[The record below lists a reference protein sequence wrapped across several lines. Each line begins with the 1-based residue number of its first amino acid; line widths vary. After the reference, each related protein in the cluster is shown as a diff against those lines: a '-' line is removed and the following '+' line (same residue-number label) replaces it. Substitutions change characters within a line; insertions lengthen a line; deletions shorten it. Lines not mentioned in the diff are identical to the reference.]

1 MGIRGLH
8 ICIKKTV
15 PLAVSTV
22 NWVDWRGCRIGI
34 DIQCF
39 LYRAL
44 SRGQSPLEAIAAQI
58 VYFKNAGINI
68 VYIFD
73 GKPPKEKDA
82 LNDKRSLERR
92 QAIKKCDELKGA
104 LLNENDAD
112 KRVAM
117 EAEIRALESRFPS
130 LTYEMKD
137 EIKKFL
143 YASGTLF
150 ICANCE
156 ADTLLAYWYR
166 RGIID
171 AVVSH
176 DYDFVARGCRL
187 LAPPALDQSK
197 LVPILDQRK
206 PTLDLTS
213 ASPFLCE
220 LWEDYQP
227 EKIWR
232 SLRLS
237 EAQFVDMCV
246 LLGSDYTP
254 GLPIVPWKSALTAFQ
269 HGDTME
275 MIWARHTFSNW
286 RQVNMKE
293 KLLAELLILRKA
305 RRILCGEDD
314 LPESMMEELQWTKW
328 SAGQQKAEPD
338 ALNEFK
344 NTYSGWNQS
353 WWTVLCA

>member
-8 ICIKKTV
+8 ICIKKTCPFAV
-15 PLAVSTV
+15 PAVKWSE
-22 NWVDWRGCRIGI
+22 WQGCRIGI

-44 SRGQSPLEAIAAQI
+44 SRGESPLEAIAAQI
-58 VYFKNAGINI
+58 VFFKNAGINI
-68 VYIFD
+68 IYIFD
-73 GKPPKEKDA
+73 GKPPKEKDVV
-82 LNDKRSLERR
+82 NDKRNQERR
-92 QAIKKCDELKGA
+92 QAIDKCGLLKAA
-104 LLNENDAD
+104 LAEERDSG
-112 KRVAM
+112 KRVAL
-117 EAEIRALESRFPS
+117 ETEIRTLESRFPS

-143 YASGTLF
+143 YASGTMF

-166 RGIID
+166 RGVID
-171 AVVSH
+171 AVASH

-187 LAPPALDQSK
+187 LAPTASATAAASKDQQV
-197 LVPILDQRK
+197 LQQ
-206 PTLDLTS
+206 
-213 ASPFLCE
+213 
-220 LWEDYQP
+220 WEDYHP

-232 SLRLS
+232 ALRLS

-286 RQVNMKE
+286 RQVDMKE
-293 KLLAELLILRKA
+293 KLTSELLILSTA
-305 RRILCGEDD
+305 RRILCGHDD
-314 LPESMMEELQWTKW
+314 LPETMMEDLQWNKW

-344 NTYSGWNQS
+344 KTYSGWNQT
-353 WWTVLCA
+353 WWSVLTV

>member
-1 MGIRGLH
+1 MTHDKFIVSTTKPYTMGIRGLH
-8 ICIKKTV
+8 ICIKKTC
-15 PLAVSTV
+15 PLAVPTV
-22 NWVDWRGCRIGI
+22 KWADWTGCRIGI

-44 SRGQSPLEAIAAQI
+44 SRGESPLEAIASQI
-58 VYFKNAGINI
+58 VFFKNAGINI
-68 VYIFD
+68 IYIFD
-73 GKPPKEKDA
+73 GKPPKEKDVV
-82 LNDKRSLERR
+82 NDKRSLDRR
-92 QAIKKCDELKGA
+92 QAIDKCGDLKAALAKEL
-104 LLNENDAD
+104 DAE
-112 KRVAM
+112 KRVAL
-117 EAEIRALESRFPS
+117 EAEIRTLESRFPS

-143 YASGTLF
+143 YASGTMF

-166 RGIID
+166 RGVID
-171 AVVSH
+171 AVASH

-187 LAPPALDQSK
+187 LAPATGRQLDQY
-197 LVPILDQRK
+197 
-206 PTLDLTS
+206 
-213 ASPFLCE
+213 
-220 LWEDYQP
+220 EDYNP

-232 SLRLS
+232 ALRLS

-293 KLLAELLILRKA
+293 KLMADILILNKA
-305 RRILCGEDD
+305 RRILCGDD
-314 LPESMMEELQWTKW
+314 DIPETMMEDIQWTKW
-328 SAGQQKAEPD
+328 SAGQQKAEPQ
-338 ALNEFK
+338 ALTEFK
-344 NTYSGWNQS
+344 KTYSDWNQA
-353 WWTVLCA
+353 WWSVLTA

>member
-1 MGIRGLH
+1 MTHVIFIVSTTKPYTMGIRGLH
-8 ICIKKTV
+8 ICIKKSC
-15 PLAVSTV
+15 PLAVPSV
-22 NWVDWRGCRIGI
+22 NWSDWQGCRIGI

-44 SRGQSPLEAIAAQI
+44 SRGESPLEAIAAQI

-68 VYIFD
+68 IYIFD
-73 GKPPKEKDA
+73 GKPPKEKD
-82 LNDKRSLERR
+82 LVNDKRNLERR
-92 QAIKKCDELKGA
+92 QAIDKCGDLKAA
-104 LLNENDAD
+104 LSEEMDAE
-112 KRVAM
+112 KRVAL
-117 EAEIRALESRFPS
+117 EAEIRTLESRFPS

-143 YASGTLF
+143 YASGTMF
-150 ICANCE
+150 ICASCE

-166 RGIID
+166 RGVID
-171 AVVSH
+171 AVASH

-187 LAPPALDQSK
+187 LAPGSGAKQPGVQ
-197 LVPILDQRK
+197 
-206 PTLDLTS
+206 
-213 ASPFLCE
+213 
-220 LWEDYQP
+220 WEDYNP

-232 SLRLS
+232 ALRLS

-293 KLLAELLILRKA
+293 KLMAELVILNKA
-305 RRILCGEDD
+305 RRILCGQDD
-314 LPESMMEELQWTKW
+314 LPESMMEDIQWTKW
-328 SAGQQKAEPD
+328 SAGQQKAEPH

-344 NTYSGWNQS
+344 KTYSDWNQT
-353 WWTVLCA
+353 WWSVLTA

>member
-8 ICIKKTV
+8 ICIKKTC
-15 PLAVSTV
+15 PLAVPAV
-22 NWVDWRGCRIGI
+22 NWSEWRGCRIGI

-44 SRGQSPLEAIAAQI
+44 SRGESPLEAIASQI
-58 VYFKNAGINI
+58 VFFKSAGINI
-68 VYIFD
+68 IYIFD
-73 GKPPKEKDA
+73 GKPPKEKDGV
-82 LNDKRSLERR
+82 NDKRNLERR
-92 QAIKKCDELKGA
+92 QAIDKCGA
-104 LLNENDAD
+104 LKAALSEERDSG
-112 KRVAM
+112 KRVAL

-130 LTYEMKD
+130 LTYEVKD

-143 YASGTLF
+143 YASGTMF
-150 ICANCE
+150 ISASCE

-171 AVVSH
+171 AVASH

-187 LAPPALDQSK
+187 LAPIATAATAGPIGPAATADDK
-197 LVPILDQRK
+197 RK
-206 PTLDLTS
+206 QLQQLQQY
-213 ASPFLCE
+213 
-220 LWEDYQP
+220 EDYHP

-232 SLRLS
+232 ALRLS

-293 KLLAELLILRKA
+293 KLLAELLILSKA
-305 RRILCGEDD
+305 RRILSGEDD
-314 LPESMMEELQWTKW
+314 LPESMMEDIQWTKW
-328 SAGQQKAEPD
+328 SAGQQKAEPE

-344 NTYSGWNQS
+344 NTYSDWNQT
-353 WWTVLCA
+353 WWSVLTA